1 MEELTNKFDLVIAKL
16 KEDPQ
21 YQNLLNIKEAISQ
34 NDELMSLI
42 DELKT
47 IQKNLANNEHL
58 KEDTTNLEKL
68 YQEKLN
74 FLLEIPLYQEYS
86 YLLEDLQEELDLIT
100 LRLEQE
106 LNKISC

>member
-16 KEDPQ
+16 KEDPK